1 MIRRPPRSTRT
12 DTLFPYTT
20 LFRSGLLATRLGTE
34 FIPDLDEGD
43 IALHALR
50 IPGTS
55 LTQALHMQEQLE
67 ARIKQFPE
75 VDMIVGKIGT
85 AEVAT
90 DPMPPS
96 VADTFIMMK
105 DRADWP
111 DPRKPKEIGR
121 ASCRERGGQY
131 V

>member
-1 MIRRPPRSTRT
+1 MIRQPPRSTRT
-12 DTLFPYTT
+12 DTPFPYTT
-20 LFRSGLLATRLGTE
+20 LFRA
-34 FIPDLDEGD
+34 DGD

-50 IPGTS
+50 IPGTR

-67 ARIKQFPE
+67 ERIKQFPE
-75 VDMIVGKIGT
+75 VDMSVGKIGT
-85 AEVAT
+85 AEVAN

-111 DPRKPKEIGR
+111 DPRKPKAVLIRQMEAAVATIDR
-121 ASCRERGGQY
+121 KS
-131 V
+131 VV